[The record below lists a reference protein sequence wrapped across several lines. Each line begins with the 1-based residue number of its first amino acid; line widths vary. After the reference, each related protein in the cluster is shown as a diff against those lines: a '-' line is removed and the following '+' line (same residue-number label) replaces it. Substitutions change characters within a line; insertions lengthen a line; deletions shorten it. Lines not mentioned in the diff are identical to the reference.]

1 MRNFYKKDLIRLIL
15 IFIITFSLFSLFL
28 NTTGAAFGSPD
39 ARISLSSSPTSTSV
53 SLIGS
58 GVTPM
63 AEISFSV
70 KGISGGITTTT
81 KKNTMSDAQGN
92 ATISFTGLTPN
103 VKYIGGLT
111 YGSVTTPITIE
122 FTTPAVTT
130 STTTTTTTTT
140 ITTST
145 RWKFTIGTDTYGPFK
160 EKKDCEDVWVSY
172 EEMGSS
178 PTSCVSYT
186 ITGTT
191 TATNITPITVWRYT
205 TGTTGSL
212 INKTYGPFKLKGDCD
227 TNLSLY
233 KTNNVLDT
241 SSPVCTSKDERLIE
255 PLQVLKYTLI
265 DNPVSVSPTT
275 STNTSSDVY
284 TLLAPIGGMDTAPN
298 DMGDYFNK
306 IFLIAIG
313 LCGALAVVM
322 LIIGGIQYMGED
334 SVFGKTKAK
343 EQITSAVFGLLIAL
357 GAYALLNTI
366 NPALLGRGGINIKSV
381 TISIDSEIET
391 EPWTGTAIL
400 TQATKTCTEGYENVQ
415 TTGIPKTINVCKSI
429 SGNLTKMLAEA
440 AKKGFVLSGSGSRT
454 YEQQKALRIKNN
466 CKPDILTSP
475 SKSCTP
481 ETARPG
487 FSKHESGKA
496 VDFNCAG
503 EKMKGSVCFNWLVTN
518 AKSFGFYNLSGEP
531 WHWSDNGH

>member
-1 MRNFYKKDLIRLIL
+1 MFLFSSFFYFSPLFTEADTTIWSYTGETGGIIAKYNFKTKPECDVSLLKYKEQVLSGKTTPCESSISYAVEAAKP
-15 IFIITFSLFSLFL
+15 TMTASLFREQQDGSTGKFAWVLQIKTA
-28 NTTGAAFGSPD
+28 NISNGVVITGAVYDTGANSTIIDRNTATVNNNSATYYTKGSILENNKEYMLVLNATND
-39 ARISLSSSPTSTSV
+39 QKISTNVWFTKTVGKEDSTISTREIDLTSTPV
-53 SLIGS
+53 LVAPQTNTATGS
-58 GVTPM
+58 
-63 AEISFSV
+63 
-70 KGISGGITTTT
+70 
-81 KKNTMSDAQGN
+81 
-92 ATISFTGLTPN
+92 
-103 VKYIGGLT
+103 
-111 YGSVTTPITIE
+111 
-122 FTTPAVTT
+122 
-130 STTTTTTTTT
+130 
-140 ITTST
+140 
-145 RWKFTIGTDTYGPFK
+145 DTY
-160 EKKDCEDVWVSY
+160 
-172 EEMGSS
+172 
-178 PTSCVSYT
+178 
-186 ITGTT
+186 
-191 TATNITPITVWRYT
+191 N
-205 TGTTGSL
+205 
-212 INKTYGPFKLKGDCD
+212 
-227 TNLSLY
+227 
-233 KTNNVLDT
+233 
-241 SSPVCTSKDERLIE
+241 
-255 PLQVLKYTLI
+255 
-265 DNPVSVSPTT
+265 
-275 STNTSSDVY
+275 
-284 TLLAPIGGMDTAPN
+284 LLAPIGGMDTAPN

-381 TISIDSEIET
+381 TISIDSETET

-475 SKSCTP
+475 SKSCSP

-487 FSKHESGKA
+487 YSKHESGKA